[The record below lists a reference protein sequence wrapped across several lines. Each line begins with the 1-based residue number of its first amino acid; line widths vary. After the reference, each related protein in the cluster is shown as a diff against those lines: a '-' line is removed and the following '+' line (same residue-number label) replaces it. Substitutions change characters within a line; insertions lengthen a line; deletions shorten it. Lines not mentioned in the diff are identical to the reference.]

1 MVDGAH
7 PYRSRRL
14 AGFLETRRALGG
26 GGRLL
31 LNCGHD
37 LGRCDPES
45 QAHIMQLLDNL
56 REGPLPGF
64 VRWDT
69 SPMGGTGLVS
79 SSDALAALPP
89 LLLQPPRRWADEMGA
104 AWAAHLEGL
113 RAGVRTRAPVLPAA
127 GSDAAFPGRSE
138 RPQVAAVGEEWAPV
152 SLFRD
157 DGSIVL
163 LLSAKPRGSSGMATT
178 FTVWH
183 TTWPD
188 RPFEASGEAAATA
201 MHRLSSLLDLDGY
214 GTPPPLPLFSCI
226 GETPTDD

>member
-14 AGFLETRRALGG
+14 AGFLETRRALAG

-64 VRWDT
+64 IRWDT

-79 SSDALAALPP
+79 SSDSLAALPP
-89 LLLQPPRRWADEMGA
+89 LEPQPRRRWADEMRA
-104 AWAAHLEGL
+104 AWAAHLDGL
-113 RAGVRTRAPVLPAA
+113 RAGVRPPVAVLPAA
-127 GSDAAFPGRSE
+127 GSDAAYPGRSE
-138 RPQVAAVGEEWAPV
+138 RPRVASIGEEWAPV
-152 SLFRD
+152 SLFKD
-157 DGSIVL
+157 DGSIVT
-163 LLSAKPRGSSGMATT
+163 LLSAKPRRSSGMATT
-178 FTVWH
+178 FAVWH
-183 TTWPD
+183 ATWPD
-188 RPFEASGEAAATA
+188 RPFEASSEAAATA
-201 MHRLSSLLDLDGY
+201 MHRLTLLLDLDGY
-214 GTPPPLPLFSCI
+214 GFAPPPLLCI
-226 GETPTDD
+226 GEPPNGD